1 MSLLPLAI
9 TVCLCLIFTCLVFF
23 VREQAR
29 RPGRV
34 AAGDP
39 RPDES
44 AETLAD
50 GDSRLPVH

>member
-9 TVCLCLIFTCLVFF
+9 TVGLCLIFTCLVFF

-34 AAGDP
+34 AASDP

-44 AETLAD
+44 AERLAD
-50 GDSRLPVH
+50 ADSRLPAH